1 MRISALILWEAGN
14 IMNKISGKL
23 FVSYTVIIIIMICS
37 ILIGLKFLDSAETS
51 GNELYDHYGVVQ
63 ADAAMALSDFN
74 EIKIN
79 IRNVLYLYETDAD
92 KQAENASL
100 IEELKTEMFSYLD
113 NVEAVPLSDECKEYL
128 SEARANLE
136 EYLSDVDTTLS
147 YVEGQ
152 DMETAKSYF
161 AANGVA
167 SANLAKEKL
176 TQMISSFKVNAESV
190 KDENHQ
196 QNSKSVLIMFL
207 IMLVAVV
214 FSASVARLVIHNIE
228 KPISVL
234 TKGAQQIAVGDT
246 DVQIKKES
254 EDEIGNLMENVAQMV
269 DNIKKQEEIVNSIAE
284 GDLRVQVELRS
295 EKDSMNQAL
304 ARMVADNNRVLNDI
318 NQATGQISNGS
329 EQLSLASQTLA
340 QGATQQASAI
350 DQISASVKDISQK
363 SMGNAEQTREAKQLV
378 EEARSSALAG
388 NDDMQEMVEAMK
400 KINVSSE
407 NISKIIKVIDDIA
420 FQTNILALN
429 AAVEAQR
436 AGSHGKGFAVV
447 AEEVRNLAGKSA
459 AASKETAEL
468 IEDSIKKV
476 NHGSEIAENTAAAL
490 RDIMERVDR
499 IVELIREIAES
510 SDIQAAEAA
519 QIDQALSQV
528 SNVVQTNS
536 ATSEECAAACEE
548 LSGQAENLRRLLEHY
563 KLRE

>member
-1 MRISALILWEAGN
+1 
-14 IMNKISGKL
+14 
-23 FVSYTVIIIIMICS
+23 
-37 ILIGLKFLDSAETS
+37 
-51 GNELYDHYGVVQ
+51 
-63 ADAAMALSDFN
+63 
-74 EIKIN
+74 
-79 IRNVLYLYETDAD
+79 
-92 KQAENASL
+92 
-100 IEELKTEMFSYLD
+100 
-113 NVEAVPLSDECKEYL
+113 
-128 SEARANLE
+128 
-136 EYLSDVDTTLS
+136 
-147 YVEGQ
+147 
-152 DMETAKSYF
+152 
-161 AANGVA
+161 
-167 SANLAKEKL
+167 
-176 TQMISSFKVNAESV
+176 
-190 KDENHQ
+190 
-196 QNSKSVLIMFL
+196 
-207 IMLVAVV
+207 
-214 FSASVARLVIHNIE
+214 
-228 KPISVL
+228 
-234 TKGAQQIAVGDT
+234 
-246 DVQIKKES
+246 
-254 EDEIGNLMENVAQMV
+254 
-269 DNIKKQEEIVNSIAE
+269 
-284 GDLRVQVELRS
+284 
-295 EKDSMNQAL
+295 
-304 ARMVADNNRVLNDI
+304 
-318 NQATGQISNGS
+318 
-329 EQLSLASQTLA
+329 
-340 QGATQQASAI
+340 
-350 DQISASVKDISQK
+350 
-363 SMGNAEQTREAKQLV
+363 MGNAEQTREAKQLV